1 MCGNTH
7 TQHEAKPIDSQ
18 EVRKEGGRG
27 RGRGEGGGRNDLVEP
42 RKPIYRGR
50 GKFPKHNFSNLIA
63 ALLPASP
70 CSIYTAWIYIYI

>member
-18 EVRKEGGRG
+18 EGGRE
-27 RGRGEGGGRNDLVEP
+27 RGSGEEGGRNDLVEP
-42 RKPIYRGR
+42 RKPIEVEGISQSS
-50 GKFPKHNFSNLIA
+50 KLIA

-70 CSIYTAWIYIYI
+70 CSIYTAWLYIYI